1 MLVHDWL
8 RDSAARAPDATAI
21 EHSGGVLT
29 YATLE
34 RRSLQLAALLRQ
46 AGVRRGDRVVLLL
59 ENGPEAVIG
68 MFAALWAGA
77 AFSVLNPSTKRE
89 KLEFLLRDA
98 EASALLTSASH
109 RAHFAPVL
117 EHVSSLRCVVV
128 AGQPASVN
136 SASPLERAWPDVDS
150 PVGDANE
157 AVIDSDLAC
166 LIYTSGSTGTPKG
179 VVLTH
184 RNVVAAADAVSQY
197 LGLRDTDRIFCALP
211 LAFDYGLYQVL
222 MAVRIGA
229 TVILEQ
235 SFVYPARALE
245 VMARTRATVLPG
257 VPTMF
262 AMLVGFGAIDRY
274 DLGALRLVTS
284 TAAALPE
291 AHIEAIRSAFPGA
304 TFYSMYGLTE
314 CQRVSYLP
322 PEQLDLRP
330 RSVGRG
336 MPNQEL
342 WLVDDTGRRLPH
354 GAEGELV
361 VRGSHVMAG
370 YWRRPEETEAR
381 LRPGAIPGERV
392 LFTGDIFRTDEEGY
406 LYFVAR
412 KDDIIKSRGEKIS
425 PREVE
430 NVLCALGGV
439 AQAVVLGAPDP
450 LLGEAIE
457 AYVVIQPGNR
467 LTERDIFRHC
477 LDHLEQF
484 MVPKSVTIV
493 PSLPMTPT
501 GKVDKSA
508 LRHRRESEP
517 AVPAKRF
524 GEQYAGRGR
533 PEP

>member
-1 MLVHDWL
+1 MLVHHWL
-8 RDSAARAPDATAI
+8 RDSAARAPEAVAI

-29 YATLE
+29 YAALD
-34 RRSLQLAALLRQ
+34 RHSRQLAGLLRR
-46 AGVRRGDRVVLLL
+46 AGVKRGDRVVFLL

-68 MFAALWAGA
+68 MFAALRAGA
-77 AFSVLNPSTKRE
+77 AFSLLNTSTKRE
-89 KLEFLLRDA
+89 KLEFILRDTD
-98 EASALLTSASH
+98 ASALVTAASH
-109 RAHFAPVL
+109 RAQFASAL
-117 EHVSSLRCVVV
+117 EQPGSLRCVVV
-128 AGQPASVN
+128 AGQPANVPFGSR
-136 SASPLERAWPDVDS
+136 LECSWPDAES
-150 PVGDANE
+150 PVGDVEE
-157 AVIDSDLAC
+157 ATGDLDLAC
-166 LIYTSGSTGTPKG
+166 IIYTSGSTGTPKG

-184 RNVVAAADAVSQY
+184 RNVVTAAGSVSQY
-197 LGLRDTDRIFCALP
+197 LGLQQTDRIFCALP

-235 SFVYPARALE
+235 SFIYPARALE
-245 VMARTRATVLPG
+245 VMARTRATVFPG

-262 AMLVGFGAIDRY
+262 AMLIGFTAISRY

-291 AHIEAIRSAFPGA
+291 AHIRAIRSAFPHV

-314 CQRVSYLP
+314 CKRVSYLP
-322 PEQLDLRP
+322 PDQLDLRP
-330 RSVGRG
+330 NSVGRG
-336 MPNQEL
+336 MPNQEV
-342 WLVDDTGRRLPH
+342 WLVDDNGRRLPN
-354 GAEGELV
+354 GAQGELV
-361 VRGSHVMAG
+361 VRGSHVMTG

-381 LRPGAIPGERV
+381 LRPGPVPGERV
-392 LFTGDIFRTDEEGY
+392 LYTGDIFRTDEDGY

-412 KDDIIKSRGEKIS
+412 KDDIIKSRGEKVS

-430 NVLCALGGV
+430 NVLSALTGI
-439 AQAVVLGAPDP
+439 AHAAVLGVPDP

-457 AYVVIQPGNR
+457 AYVVVQPGSR

-484 MVPKSVTIV
+484 MVPKSVTIL
-493 PSLPMTPT
+493 PSLPMTST

-508 LRHRRESEP
+508 LRDRRAAEP
-517 AVPAKRF
+517 AMPAKQS
-524 GEQYAGRGR
+524 GETHAGRGR